1 MFARKPNEQ
10 RLQDAFDDELVE
22 RPLDGDR
29 PSPHDGSALGDG
41 LDQTVVQFL
50 RFGVLPVEVG
60 WPVLKRVQGGFGE
73 SAERVAHC
81 VHLPIPQGLHRF
93 LGGIG
98 FRPVGLRI
106 EKTAIAAF
114 SMRSSGT
121 ESSSEHDDFVVGMPR
136 AIVAQVA

>member
-98 FRPVGLRI
+98 SAQLVCAA
-106 EKTAIAAF
+106 KTAIAAF

-121 ESSSEHDDFVVGMPR
+121 EYSSEHDDFVVGMPR